1 MIDSKDSTL
10 NSPNTLEDSD
20 IVDVSAPTRR
30 SALASVGAVIAGAVF
45 GAAVLAPGEAKACPQ
60 RTGRTDSDPSDGAGR
75 GRTGHSDRDSGS
87 QQDQA
92 GHGVCAERGVSDSDP
107 DDGAG
112 RGRGPCR

>member
-75 GRTGHSDRDSGS
+75 GRTNVTD
-87 QQDQA
+87 A
-92 GHGVCAERGVSDSDP
+92 DP
-107 DDGAG
+107 SDGANCG
-112 RGRGPCR
+112 RGRARRRTCTDQDSGNGSDPPNHPC

>member
-1 MIDSKDSTL
+1 MSKKRFSLSEEDITTERTMGRRGMLQMVGGTL
-10 NSPNTLEDSD
+10 
-20 IVDVSAPTRR
+20 
-30 SALASVGAVIAGAVF
+30 LA
-45 GAAVLAPGEAKACPQ
+45 GAAVTAVGSVARAERPTQLA
-60 RTGRTDSDPSDGAGR
+60 TDSDPSDGAGR

-92 GHGVCAERGVSDSDP
+92 GHGVCAERGVNDSDP